1 MEKGQLEQTLDE
13 LEQEV
18 IDELNLE
25 YSPDENPNK
34 MHSVIFPYQV
44 RIMIPD
50 NDDNHPPTEVV
61 INTHSQEY
69 FSGRNPQDVLFQKEQ
84 SDRYSK
90 EGLIKYIKEHIR
102 DELWRVEPED
112 AHLTYTGKP
121 EVREMTE
128 TELATFQMGRGN
140 NDNE

>member
-1 MEKGQLEQTLDE
+1 MSADELKKSVDE

-25 YSPDENPNK
+25 YSPDENPNR
-34 MHSVIFPYQV
+34 MFSVIFPYQV
-44 RIMIPD
+44 RIQIPD
-50 NDDNHPPTEVV
+50 NDEDHPPTEVV

-69 FSGRNPQDVLFQKEQ
+69 FSARNQQDVLFQKEQ

-90 EGLIKYIKEHIR
+90 EGLIKYIQKYIR
-102 DELWRVEPED
+102 DELFHVEPED

-121 EVREMTE
+121 EVTEMTE
-128 TELATFQMGRGN
+128 LELMTLKIGRGN
-140 NDNE
+140 NDDD